1 MNTQVMI
8 NLPNE
13 TYYQVEHLAQLTR
26 RNIADI
32 LAETIQLALPP
43 LKLRTEVEP
52 PVSTLSNVAV
62 TALLQLQMKPEQDR
76 RLSLL
81 LHRQQANRLTRPE
94 RYELLVLMQIY
105 QEGLLRKAQALHEA
119 VKRGLCPPLEP

>member
-32 LAETIQLALPP
+32 LTETIELALPP
-43 LKLRTEVEP
+43 LKFRTEVEP
-52 PVSTLSNVAV
+52 PVSTLSDTAV
-62 TALLQLQMKPEQDR
+62 MALLQLQMNPEQDK

-81 LHRQQANRLTRPE
+81 LHHQQANKLTRPKY
-94 RYELLVLMQIY
+94 YELLVLMQIY

-119 VKRGLCPPLEP
+119 VRRGLCPPLEP